1 MVEESSSKHCHQENV
16 APWGTKVLSLNGGRR
31 VEGILRGFDPFMN
44 FMIDDCVE
52 MATSVQQNSIGMV
65 VMQGNSIFMLEALE
79 HV

>member
-1 MVEESSSKHCHQENV
+1 MVEESSSKHCHQENM

-31 VEGILRGFDPFMN
+31 VQGILWGFDPFMN
-44 FMIDDCVE
+44 FMIDECVE
-52 MATSVQQNSIGMV
+52 MATSVQQNSIEMV